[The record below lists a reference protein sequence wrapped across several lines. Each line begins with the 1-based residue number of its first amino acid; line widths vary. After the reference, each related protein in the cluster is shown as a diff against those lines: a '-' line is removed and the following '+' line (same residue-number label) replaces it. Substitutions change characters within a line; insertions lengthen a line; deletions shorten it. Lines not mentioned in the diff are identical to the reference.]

1 MESHSIF
8 TDFVGS
14 YSGDGDVPADV
25 FEKISSA
32 LQNHLKRRG
41 IWRLGPRVLGYE
53 GSSWDGEALQE
64 ITYHCYCHVFIG
76 LGEKNP
82 GGKHEYWRLKVSAGD
97 AIEKQVY
104 QSIKNFLHDLQ
115 KKSDEGDSSIFKNL
129 KSAVKEL
136 IEERKLSLIAGDCN
150 AFSSDWICGNI
161 DSQKESVQ
169 FEKLLQFVG
178 ESDDWQLALSAVHK
192 SSRRSARFAK
202 QGIVATMENGH
213 VPFRFGDLKNAVAK
227 KAVSPKNE
235 RIIPGETEEKSKKS
249 RTNPNAAS
257 YGLEEQDSNELEGQI
272 HEKIDALE
280 RWDSVKQKLHR
291 IVDFM
296 AEELRGAGSDVKI
309 SQAEMGRE
317 LNIPK
322 QTLNDYMKTIRDIT
336 KKLQNEN

>member
-1 MESHSIF
+1 MEPHSVF
-8 TDFVGS
+8 TDFVRT
-14 YSGDGDVPADV
+14 YNGDGDVTKEV
-25 FEKISSA
+25 FDKISSA

-41 IWRLGPRVLGYE
+41 IWKLGPRILGYD
-53 GSSWDGEALQE
+53 GTSWDAEALQDL
-64 ITYHCYCHVFIG
+64 TYHCYCHVFIG
-76 LGEKNP
+76 LGKNNL
-82 GGKHEYWRLKVSAGD
+82 GGKHEYWRLKVAAGN

-104 QSIKNFLHDLQ
+104 RSIKNFLHDLQ
-115 KKSDEGDSSIFKNL
+115 KKSDKGDSSIFKNL

-136 IEERKLSLIAGDCN
+136 VEESKLSVIVGDRN
-150 AFSSDWICGNI
+150 AFSSDWVCGNVE
-161 DSQKESVQ
+161 SQKEAVQ
-169 FEKLLQFVG
+169 FEKLLQFVS
-178 ESDDWQLALSAVHK
+178 ESDDWQSALSVVHK
-192 SSRRSARFAK
+192 TSERSARFAK

-235 RIIPGETEEKSKKS
+235 QIIAGETEEKSKNS
-249 RTNPNAAS
+249 RTNPNTVG
-257 YGLEEQDSNELEGQI
+257 YELEGQDSSELEKQI

-296 AEELRGAGSDVKI
+296 AEELRGSGLNGKI
-309 SQAEMGRE
+309 SQAEMGRQ

-336 KKLQNEN
+336 TKLRSNS